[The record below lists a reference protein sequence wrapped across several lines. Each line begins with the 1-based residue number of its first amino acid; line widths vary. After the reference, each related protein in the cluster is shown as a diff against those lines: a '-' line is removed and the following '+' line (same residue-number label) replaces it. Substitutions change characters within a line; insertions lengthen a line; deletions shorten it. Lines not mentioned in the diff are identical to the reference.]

1 MPSARNC
8 SSYTSVYWGAAVVL
22 NPLVMNDWPRKRT
35 LITVLTLQFLV
46 WALVGLDVA
55 GVQIPL
61 LRGLFAS
68 VYLLFVPGMLILRAL
83 RLRQLGG
90 VRTPLFAVGL
100 SLATVMGTGLLMT
113 TLYPLFGFER
123 PLALVPVVMTEGV
136 IITFLAVL
144 SYWRDQGPTEGG
156 AIDRRHVLTPP
167 VLALCVLPFVS
178 IFATYAMN
186 AYGSNLLLLALI
198 IIIAITALWIST
210 SASVPKELYPLAVF
224 VIAVALLYH
233 ASLISPYVWGWD
245 IQKELYTANAV
256 LTNAQW
262 NVHALGATNAVLSV
276 TLLAP
281 LISIVS
287 GVSVVWI
294 FKTIYPLLFA
304 LVPVGLFVV
313 FKQQTSDRI
322 ALLASFFVTF
332 LFTFFT
338 EMPSLARQE
347 IAELFLVLLLI
358 LLVDKRIDSE
368 AGKAPL
374 YALYAIFAASVVVS
388 HYALALIFLTYLV
401 VAWLV
406 LFLVDN
412 PAMRRLHRAASSGP
426 SAKPSSRPKRMLTLP
441 FILLFAAFLAA
452 WYATLGS
459 AALSDEIAPTFAQ
472 IGRTVLS
479 PLNVP
484 LAFGIG
490 AAAYACALVIVYA
503 LVKRAQQK
511 VPTLLFGAPVA
522 FLSASLA
529 LARYYGISVSELLQL
544 GTLSPLH
551 EAAELLYLLGLI
563 FIILGLAALALRRC
577 RFTFDQEF
585 TALALASFVILMAAA
600 AIPALALTVNTT
612 RLYQISTLLL
622 APFCV
627 TGALLIGWVPGRLR
641 ARPRERTGASLA
653 YKLVAVLFV
662 IILLFGTGFVYEV
675 TRQDPT
681 SFFLNDAIDAPR
693 FNAREVAGAQWLYA
707 VNPAARPVYAD
718 AYRGLLLTSIESWN
732 HWLESIPSYAP
743 HTPLAGYV
751 YLGTFNL
758 LTGTSAQQVNAQS
771 LLSGTQINHSSLAG
785 IADGRN
791 RVFDDGGAVVYY
803 H

>member
-1 MPSARNC
+1 M
-8 SSYTSVYWGAAVVL
+8 VL

-35 LITVLTLQFLV
+35 LITVLTLQFLL
-46 WALVGLDVA
+46 WALIGLDAA

-61 LRGLFAS
+61 LRGLFAF
-68 VYLLFVPGMLILRAL
+68 VCLLFVPGMLILRAL
-83 RLRQLGG
+83 RLHQLGG

-100 SLATVMGTGLLMT
+100 SLATVMATGLLMT
-113 TLYPLFGFER
+113 MLYPVFGFER

-136 IITFLAVL
+136 IITFMAVL

-156 AIDRRHVLTPP
+156 AIDRRDVLTPS

-186 AYGSNLLLLALI
+186 AYGSNLLLLVLI

-210 SASVPKELYPLAVF
+210 SASVPKELYPLAAF

-262 NVHALGATNAVLSV
+262 NVHAPGATNAVLSV

-313 FKQQTSDRI
+313 FQKQTSDRI
-322 ALLASFFVTF
+322 ALLASFFITF

-358 LLVDKRIDSE
+358 LLVDKRVGSE
-368 AGKAPL
+368 AGKLSL
-374 YALYAIFAASVVVS
+374 YALCAIFAAAVVVS
-388 HYALALIFLTYLV
+388 HYALAFIFITYLV

-426 SAKPSSRPKRMLTLP
+426 SEKPPSRPKRMLTLP
-441 FILLFAAFLAA
+441 SILLFAAFTAA

-459 AALSDEIAPTFAQ
+459 AALSGDIAPTFAQ
-472 IGRTVLS
+472 IGRTLLA

-484 LAFGIG
+484 LALGIG
-490 AAAYACALVIVYA
+490 AAAYACALVIVYVLA
-503 LVKRAQQK
+503 KRAQQK
-511 VPTLLFGAPVA
+511 APTLLFGAPVV

-529 LARYYGISVSELLQL
+529 LARYYGISVNELLQL
-544 GTLSPLH
+544 GTFSPLH
-551 EAAELLYLLGLI
+551 EVAELLYLLGLI
-563 FIILGLAALALRRC
+563 LIILGLAALVFRRC

-585 TALALASFVILMAAA
+585 AALALASFVILMTAA
-600 AIPALALTVNTT
+600 AIPVLALTVDTT

-627 TGALLIGWVPGRLR
+627 TGALLIGGVPRLVH
-641 ARPRERTGASLA
+641 ARPRERIGVSLA

-662 IILLFGTGFVYEV
+662 IMLLFGTGLVYEV

-681 SFFLNDAIDAPR
+681 SFFLNDTIDAPR
-693 FNAREVAGAQWLYA
+693 FNVREVAGAQWLYA
-707 VNPAARPVYAD
+707 MKASTGRVYAD
-718 AYRGLLLTSIESWN
+718 VYRGLLWTSLDSN
-732 HWLESIPSYAP
+732 RSLVSLPSYAP
-743 HTPLAGYV
+743 YTPRAGYV

-758 LTGTSAQQVNAQS
+758 LTGTSAQQVYARS
-771 LLSGTQINHSSLAG
+771 LLSGTQTTHSSLAG

>member
-1 MPSARNC
+1 M
-8 SSYTSVYWGAAVVL
+8 VL
-22 NPLVMNDWPRKRT
+22 NPLLMNDWPRKKT
-35 LITVLTLQFLV
+35 LTTVLTLQFLV
-46 WALVGLDVA
+46 WALIGLDAA
-55 GVQIPL
+55 GVHIPL

-68 VYLLFVPGMLILRAL
+68 VYLLFVPGMLVLRAL
-83 RLRQLGG
+83 RLHHLGG

-100 SLATVMGTGLLMT
+100 SLATVMGIGLLMT
-113 TLYPLFGFER
+113 TLFPLLGFER
-123 PLALVPVVMTEGV
+123 PLSLIPVVITEGV

-144 SYWRDQGPTEGG
+144 SYWRDKGPTEDGI
-156 AIDRRHVLTPP
+156 IDWRDVLTPP

-186 AYGSNLLLLALI
+186 TYGSNVLLLALI

-210 SASVPKELYPLAVF
+210 SASVQKELYPLAVF

-233 ASLISPYVWGWD
+233 GTLISPYVWGWD
-245 IQKELYTANAV
+245 IQQELYTANAV

-262 NVHALGATNAVLSV
+262 NVHALGPTNAVLSV

-287 GVSVVWI
+287 GLSVVWI

-313 FKQQTSDRI
+313 FKKQTSDRI

-338 EMPSLARQE
+338 EMPALARQE

-358 LLVDKRIDSE
+358 LLVDKRVGSG

-374 YALYAIFAASVVVS
+374 YALYAVFAASLVVS
-388 HYALALIFLTYLV
+388 HYALALIFIAYLV

-412 PAMRRLHRAASSGP
+412 PAMRRLHRAAP
-426 SAKPSSRPKRMLTLP
+426 SESLAKPASRPKRMLTLP
-441 FILLFAAFLAA
+441 FILSFAAFTAA

-459 AALSDEIAPTFAQ
+459 AALSAGIAPELARIRSTL
-472 IGRTVLS
+472 LS
-479 PLNVP
+479 SFDVA
-484 LAFGIG
+484 LAIGIG
-490 AAAYACALVIVYA
+490 VAVYACALMIIYVLTRRAQLKAPTLPRLFSA
-503 LVKRAQQK
+503 LVA
-511 VPTLLFGAPVA
+511 VLF
-522 FLSASLA
+522 ASLA
-529 LARYYGISVSELLQL
+529 LAGYHGISVSELLQI

-551 EAAELLYLLGLI
+551 EVAEFLYLLGLLLI
-563 FIILGLAALALRRC
+563 FVGLAALAFRRC

-585 TALALASFVILMAAA
+585 AALALASLVILMAAV
-600 AIPALALTVNTT
+600 AIPILASTIDTT

-627 TGALLIGWVPGRLR
+627 TGALLVGGVLERLR
-641 ARPRERTGASLA
+641 AKSRERTGVSFT
-653 YKLVAVLFV
+653 YKLVAALFV
-662 IILLFGTGFVYEV
+662 IMLLFSTGFIYEV

-681 SFFLNDAIDAPR
+681 SFFLNNSIDAPS

-707 VNPAARPVYAD
+707 VKAAALPVYAD
-718 AYRGLLLTSIESWN
+718 AYRGLLWTSLDSN
-732 HWLESIPSYAP
+732 TSLRVLGSYAP
-743 HTPLAGYV
+743 NTPLTGYV
-751 YLGTFNL
+751 FLGTFNL
-758 LTGTSAQQVNAQS
+758 LTGTSAQQSAPSFLN
-771 LLSGTQINHSSLAG
+771 GTVITHASLAG
-785 IADGRN
+785 IADTRD
-791 RVFDDGGAVVYY
+791 RIFDDGGAVVYY

>member
-1 MPSARNC
+1 M
-8 SSYTSVYWGAAVVL
+8 VL
-22 NPLVMNDWPRKRT
+22 NPLLMNDWPRKRT

-46 WALVGLDVA
+46 WALVGLDAA

-68 VYLLFVPGMLILRAL
+68 VYLLFVPGMLVLRAL
-83 RLRQLGG
+83 RLHQLGG

-113 TLYPLFGFER
+113 TLYPLLGFER
-123 PLALVPVVMTEGV
+123 PLALVPVVMTQGV

-144 SYWRDQGPTEGG
+144 SYWRDCGPTED
-156 AIDRRHVLTPP
+156 AIIDRRDVLTPS
-167 VLALCVLPFVS
+167 VLALCVLPFMS
-178 IFATYAMN
+178 IIATYAMN

-210 SASVPKELYPLAVF
+210 SASFPKELYPLAVF

-233 ASLISPYVWGWD
+233 ASLISSYVWGWD
-245 IQKELYTANAV
+245 IQQELYTANAV

-262 NVHALGATNAVLSV
+262 NVHVIGATNAVLSV

-313 FKQQTSDRI
+313 FQKQTSDRI

-358 LLVDKRIDSE
+358 VLVDKRVGSE
-368 AGKAPL
+368 GKAPL
-374 YALYAIFAASVVVS
+374 YALCAIFAASVVVS
-388 HYALALIFLTYLV
+388 HYALAFIFIAYLV
-401 VAWLV
+401 VAWLL

-412 PAMRRLHRAASSGP
+412 PAMRRLHTAAHSEP
-426 SAKPSSRPKRMLTLP
+426 PAKPWSRPKRMLTLP
-441 FILLFAAFLAA
+441 FILLFAAFTVA

-459 AALSDEIAPTFAQ
+459 AALAGDIAPVLTKV
-472 IGRTVLS
+472 GYTLLS
-479 PLNVP
+479 PLNV
-484 LAFGIG
+484 LFAIGIG
-490 AAAYACALVIVYA
+490 AVAYVCALVIVYV
-503 LVKRAQQK
+503 LVTRAQRK
-511 VPTLLFGAPVA
+511 APTLLRLFGALAVV
-522 FLSASLA
+522 LSASLV
-529 LARYYGISVSELLQL
+529 LARYHGILVNELLQI
-544 GTLSPLH
+544 GTRSPLH
-551 EAAELLYLLGLI
+551 EVVELLYLLGLLL
-563 FIILGLAALALRRC
+563 IILGLAALALRRC
-577 RFTFDQEF
+577 RLTFDQEF
-585 TALALASFVILMAAA
+585 VALALASLAILMTAVVF
-600 AIPALALTVNTT
+600 PMLALTIDTT

-627 TGALLIGWVPGRLR
+627 TGALLIGGVPGRLR
-641 ARPRERTGASLA
+641 AKPRERTGVSVA
-653 YKLVAVLFV
+653 YKLVAALFV
-662 IILLFGTGFVYEV
+662 IMLLFGTGLVYEV

-681 SFFLNDAIDAPR
+681 SFFLNDSIDAPR

-707 VNPAARPVYAD
+707 MKAAALPVHAD
-718 AYRGLLLTSIESWN
+718 AYRDLLWTSLDFNYSWGN
-732 HWLESIPSYAP
+732 IPSYAP
-743 HTPLAGYV
+743 HTPHTGYV
-751 YLGTFNL
+751 FLGTFNL
-758 LTGTSAQQVNAQS
+758 LTGTSAQQLNTQS
-771 LLSGTQINHSSLAG
+771 LLNGTQVYHSSLAG
-785 IADGRN
+785 IANGRN

>member
-1 MPSARNC
+1 M
-8 SSYTSVYWGAAVVL
+8 VL
-22 NPLVMNDWPRKRT
+22 NPLLMNDWPRKRT
-35 LITVLTLQFLV
+35 LTTVLTLQFLV
-46 WALVGLDVA
+46 WALIGLDAA
-55 GVQIPL
+55 GVHIPL

-68 VYLLFVPGMLILRAL
+68 MYLLFIPGMLVLRAL
-83 RLRQLGG
+83 RLHHLGG
-90 VRTPLFAVGL
+90 VHTPLFAVGL
-100 SLATVMGTGLLMT
+100 SLASVMGTGLLMT
-113 TLYPLFGFER
+113 TLYPLVGFER

-144 SYWRDQGPTEGG
+144 SYWRDTDPTEDGI
-156 AIDRRHVLTPP
+156 IDRRDVLTPP

-186 AYGSNLLLLALI
+186 AYGSNVLLLALI
-198 IIIAITALWIST
+198 IIIAITAFWIST

-224 VIAVALLYH
+224 VIAVTLLYH
-233 ASLISPYVWGWD
+233 GSLISPYVWGWD

-256 LTNAQW
+256 LSNAQW
-262 NVHALGATNAVLSV
+262 NIHAPGAVNGVLSI

-294 FKTIYPLLFA
+294 FKTIYPLFFA

-313 FKQQTSDRI
+313 FKKQTNDRI
-322 ALLASFFVTF
+322 ALLAAFFATF

-338 EMPSLARQE
+338 EMPALARQE

-358 LLVDKRIDSE
+358 LLVDKGVGRA
-368 AGKAPL
+368 AGKARL
-374 YALYAIFAASVVVS
+374 YALYAVFAASVVVS
-388 HYALALIFLTYLV
+388 HYALAFIFIVYLV

-406 LFLVDN
+406 LFLIDN
-412 PAMRRLHRAASSGP
+412 PALRRLHRAARSGP
-426 SAKPSSRPKRMLTLP
+426 PAKPSSRPKRMLTLP
-441 FILLFAAFLAA
+441 FVLFFAAFTAA

-459 AALSDEIAPTFAQ
+459 AALSAEIAPTLTL
-472 IGRTVLS
+472 IGTVLS
-479 PLNVP
+479 PSNV
-484 LAFGIG
+484 LVAFGIG
-490 AAAYACALVIVYA
+490 AAAYACALVIVYVLA
-503 LVKRAQQK
+503 KRAQQK
-511 VPTLLFGAPVA
+511 TPMLLFGAPVA
-522 FLSASLA
+522 FLSASLT
-529 LARYYGISVSELLQL
+529 LVRYCGISVNTLLQL

-551 EAAELLYLLGLI
+551 EVAELLYLLGLI
-563 FIILGLAALALRRC
+563 LIILGLAALALRRY

-585 TALALASFVILMAAA
+585 AALALASCAILMTAA
-600 AIPALALTVNTT
+600 AIPVLALGTVNTT

-627 TGALLIGWVPGRLR
+627 TGALLIGAALGRLR
-641 ARPRERTGASLA
+641 ARPREGTAVSLA

-662 IILLFGTGFVYEV
+662 IMLLFGTGLVYEV

-681 SFFLNDAIDAPR
+681 SFFLSDAIDAPR

-707 VNPAARPVYAD
+707 DKTSAQLVYAD
-718 AYRGLLLTSIESWN
+718 LYRGLLWTSLDSN
-732 HWLESIPSYAP
+732 YSLRSIPSYAP
-743 HTPLAGYV
+743 HTPHSGYV
-751 YLGTFNL
+751 FLGTFNL
-758 LTGTSAQQVNAQS
+758 LTGTSAQQVKPQS
-771 LLSGTQINHSSLAG
+771 LLSGTQASYSSLAG
-785 IADGRN
+785 IADERD

>member
-1 MPSARNC
+1 M
-8 SSYTSVYWGAAVVL
+8 VL
-22 NPLVMNDWPRKRT
+22 NPLLMNDWPRKRT

-46 WALVGLDVA
+46 WALVGLDAA

-61 LRGLFAS
+61 LRGLVAS
-68 VYLLFVPGMLILRAL
+68 VYLLFVPGMLVLRAL
-83 RLRQLGG
+83 RLHQLGG

-100 SLATVMGTGLLMT
+100 SVATVMGTGLLMT
-113 TLYPLFGFER
+113 TLYPLLGFER
-123 PLALVPVVMTEGV
+123 PLALVPVVMTQGV

-144 SYWRDQGPTEGG
+144 SYWRDCGPTED
-156 AIDRRHVLTPP
+156 AIIDRRDVLTPS
-167 VLALCVLPFVS
+167 VLALCVLPFMS
-178 IFATYAMN
+178 IIATYAMN

-210 SASVPKELYPLAVF
+210 SASFPKELYPLAVF

-233 ASLISPYVWGWD
+233 ASLISSYVWGWD
-245 IQKELYTANAV
+245 IQQELYTANAV
-256 LTNAQW
+256 LNNAQW
-262 NVHALGATNAVLSV
+262 NVHVIGATNAVLSV

-313 FKQQTSDRI
+313 FQKQTSDRI

-358 LLVDKRIDSE
+358 VLVDKRVGSE
-368 AGKAPL
+368 GKAPL
-374 YALYAIFAASVVVS
+374 YALCAIFAASVVVS
-388 HYALALIFLTYLV
+388 HYALAFIFIAYLV
-401 VAWLV
+401 VAWLL

-412 PAMRRLHRAASSGP
+412 PAMRRLHTAAHSEP
-426 SAKPSSRPKRMLTLP
+426 PAKPWSRPKRMLTLP
-441 FILLFAAFLAA
+441 FILLFAAFTVA

-459 AALSDEIAPTFAQ
+459 AALAGDIAPVLTKV
-472 IGRTVLS
+472 GYTLLS
-479 PLNVP
+479 PLNV
-484 LAFGIG
+484 LFAIGIG
-490 AAAYACALVIVYA
+490 AVAYVCALVIVYV
-503 LVKRAQQK
+503 LVTRAQRK
-511 VPTLLFGAPVA
+511 APTLLRLFGALAVV
-522 FLSASLA
+522 LSASLV
-529 LARYYGISVSELLQL
+529 LARYHGILVNELLQI
-544 GTLSPLH
+544 GTRSPLH
-551 EAAELLYLLGLI
+551 EVVELLYLLGLLL
-563 FIILGLAALALRRC
+563 IILGLAALALRRC

-585 TALALASFVILMAAA
+585 VALALASLAILMTAVVF
-600 AIPALALTVNTT
+600 PMLALTIDTT

-627 TGALLIGWVPGRLR
+627 TGALLIGGVPGRLR
-641 ARPRERTGASLA
+641 AKPRERTGVSVA
-653 YKLVAVLFV
+653 YKLVAALFV
-662 IILLFGTGFVYEV
+662 IMLLFGTGLVYEV

-681 SFFLNDAIDAPR
+681 SFFLNDSIDAPR

-707 VNPAARPVYAD
+707 MKAAALPVHAD
-718 AYRGLLLTSIESWN
+718 AYRDLLWTSLDFNYSWGN
-732 HWLESIPSYAP
+732 IPSYAP
-743 HTPLAGYV
+743 HTPHTGYV
-751 YLGTFNL
+751 FLGTFNL
-758 LTGTSAQQVNAQS
+758 LTGTSAQQLNTQS
-771 LLSGTQINHSSLAG
+771 LLNGTQVYHSSLAG
-785 IADGRN
+785 IANGRN

>member
-1 MPSARNC
+1 M
-8 SSYTSVYWGAAVVL
+8 VL
-22 NPLVMNDWPRKRT
+22 NPLLMNDWPRKRT

-46 WALVGLDVA
+46 WALVGLDAA

-68 VYLLFVPGMLILRAL
+68 VYLLFIPGILVLRAL
-83 RLRQLGG
+83 RLHQLGA

-100 SLATVMGTGLLMT
+100 SLAAVMGTGLLMT
-113 TLYPLFGFER
+113 TLYPLLGFER
-123 PLALVPVVMTEGV
+123 PLALVPVVMTQGV

-144 SYWRDQGPTEGG
+144 SYWRDCGPTED
-156 AIDRRHVLTPP
+156 AIIDRRDVLTPS
-167 VLALCVLPFVS
+167 VLALCVLPFMS
-178 IFATYAMN
+178 IIATYAMN

-210 SASVPKELYPLAVF
+210 SASFPKELYPLAVF

-233 ASLISPYVWGWD
+233 ASLISSYVWGWD
-245 IQKELYTANAV
+245 IQQELYTANAV
-256 LTNAQW
+256 LNNAQW
-262 NVHALGATNAVLSV
+262 NVHVIGATNAVLSV

-313 FKQQTSDRI
+313 FQKQTSDRI

-358 LLVDKRIDSE
+358 VLVDKRVGSE
-368 AGKAPL
+368 GKAPL
-374 YALYAIFAASVVVS
+374 YALCAIFAASVVVS
-388 HYALALIFLTYLV
+388 HYALAFIFIAYLV
-401 VAWLV
+401 VAWLL

-412 PAMRRLHRAASSGP
+412 PAMRRLHTAAHSEP
-426 SAKPSSRPKRMLTLP
+426 PAKPWSRPKRMLTLP
-441 FILLFAAFLAA
+441 FILLFAAFTVA

-459 AALSDEIAPTFAQ
+459 AALAGDIAPVLTKV
-472 IGRTVLS
+472 GYTLLS
-479 PLNVP
+479 PLNV
-484 LAFGIG
+484 LFAIGIG
-490 AAAYACALVIVYA
+490 AVAYVCALVIVYV
-503 LVKRAQQK
+503 LVTRAQRK
-511 VPTLLFGAPVA
+511 APTLLRLFGALAVV
-522 FLSASLA
+522 LSASLV
-529 LARYYGISVSELLQL
+529 LARYHGILVNELLQI
-544 GTLSPLH
+544 GTRSPLH
-551 EAAELLYLLGLI
+551 EVVELLYLLGLLL
-563 FIILGLAALALRRC
+563 IILGLAALALRRC
-577 RFTFDQEF
+577 RLTFDQEF
-585 TALALASFVILMAAA
+585 VALALASLAILMTAVVF
-600 AIPALALTVNTT
+600 PMLALTIDTT

-627 TGALLIGWVPGRLR
+627 TGALLIGGVPGRLR
-641 ARPRERTGASLA
+641 AKPRERTGVSVA
-653 YKLVAVLFV
+653 YKLVAALFV
-662 IILLFGTGFVYEV
+662 IMLLFGTGLVYEV

-681 SFFLNDAIDAPR
+681 SFFLNDSIDAPR

-707 VNPAARPVYAD
+707 MKAAALPVHAD
-718 AYRGLLLTSIESWN
+718 AYRDLLWTSLDFNYSWGN
-732 HWLESIPSYAP
+732 IPSYAP
-743 HTPLAGYV
+743 HTPHTGYV
-751 YLGTFNL
+751 FLGTFNL
-758 LTGTSAQQVNAQS
+758 LTGTSAQQLNTQS
-771 LLSGTQINHSSLAG
+771 LLNGTQVYHSSLAG
-785 IADGRN
+785 IANGRN

>member
-1 MPSARNC
+1 M
-8 SSYTSVYWGAAVVL
+8 VL
-22 NPLVMNDWPRKRT
+22 NPLLMNDWPRKRT

-46 WALVGLDVA
+46 WALVGLDAA

-61 LRGLFAS
+61 LRGLVAS
-68 VYLLFVPGMLILRAL
+68 VYLLFVPGMLVLRAL
-83 RLRQLGG
+83 RLHQLGG

-113 TLYPLFGFER
+113 TLYPLLGFER
-123 PLALVPVVMTEGV
+123 PLALVPVVMTQGV

-144 SYWRDQGPTEGG
+144 SYWRDCGPTED
-156 AIDRRHVLTPP
+156 AIIDRRDVLTPS
-167 VLALCVLPFVS
+167 VLALCVLPFMS
-178 IFATYAMN
+178 IIATYAMN

-210 SASVPKELYPLAVF
+210 SASFPKELYPLAVF

-233 ASLISPYVWGWD
+233 ASLISSYVWGWD
-245 IQKELYTANAV
+245 IQQELYTANAV
-256 LTNAQW
+256 LNNAQW
-262 NVHALGATNAVLSV
+262 NVHVIGATNAVLSV

-313 FKQQTSDRI
+313 FQKQTSDRI

-358 LLVDKRIDSE
+358 VLVDKRVGSE
-368 AGKAPL
+368 GKAPL
-374 YALYAIFAASVVVS
+374 YALCAIFAASVVVS
-388 HYALALIFLTYLV
+388 HYALAFIFIAYLV
-401 VAWLV
+401 VAWLL

-412 PAMRRLHRAASSGP
+412 PAMRRLHTAAHSEP
-426 SAKPSSRPKRMLTLP
+426 PAKPWSRPKRMLTLP
-441 FILLFAAFLAA
+441 FILLFAAFTVA

-459 AALSDEIAPTFAQ
+459 AALAGDIAPVLTKV
-472 IGRTVLS
+472 GYTLLS
-479 PLNVP
+479 PLNV
-484 LAFGIG
+484 LFAIGIG
-490 AAAYACALVIVYA
+490 AVAYVCALVIVYV
-503 LVKRAQQK
+503 LVTRAQRK
-511 VPTLLFGAPVA
+511 APTLLRLFGALAVV
-522 FLSASLA
+522 LSASLV
-529 LARYYGISVSELLQL
+529 LARYHGILVNELLQI
-544 GTLSPLH
+544 GTRSPLH
-551 EAAELLYLLGLI
+551 EVVELLYLLGLLL
-563 FIILGLAALALRRC
+563 IILGLAALALRRC

-585 TALALASFVILMAAA
+585 AALALASLAILMTAVVF
-600 AIPALALTVNTT
+600 PMLALTIDTT

-627 TGALLIGWVPGRLR
+627 TGALLIGGVPGRLR
-641 ARPRERTGASLA
+641 AKPRERTGVSVA
-653 YKLVAVLFV
+653 YKLVAALFV
-662 IILLFGTGFVYEV
+662 IMLLFGTGLVYEV

-681 SFFLNDAIDAPR
+681 SFFLNDSIDAPR

-707 VNPAARPVYAD
+707 MKAAALPVHAD
-718 AYRGLLLTSIESWN
+718 AYRDLLWTSLDFNYSWGN
-732 HWLESIPSYAP
+732 IPSYAP
-743 HTPLAGYV
+743 HTPHTGYV
-751 YLGTFNL
+751 FLGTFNL
-758 LTGTSAQQVNAQS
+758 LTGTSAQQLNTQS
-771 LLSGTQINHSSLAG
+771 LLNGTQVYHSSLAG
-785 IADGRN
+785 IANGRN

>member
-1 MPSARNC
+1 M
-8 SSYTSVYWGAAVVL
+8 VL
-22 NPLVMNDWPRKRT
+22 NPLLMNDWPRKRT

-46 WALVGLDVA
+46 WALVGLDAA

-61 LRGLFAS
+61 LRGLVAS
-68 VYLLFVPGMLILRAL
+68 VYLLFVPGMLVLRAL
-83 RLRQLGG
+83 RLHQLGG

-113 TLYPLFGFER
+113 TLYPLLGFER
-123 PLALVPVVMTEGV
+123 PLALVPVVMTQGV

-144 SYWRDQGPTEGG
+144 SYWRDCGPTED
-156 AIDRRHVLTPP
+156 AIIDRRDVLTPS
-167 VLALCVLPFVS
+167 VLALCVLPFMS
-178 IFATYAMN
+178 IIATYAMN

-210 SASVPKELYPLAVF
+210 SASFPKELYPLAVF

-233 ASLISPYVWGWD
+233 ASLISSYVWGWD
-245 IQKELYTANAV
+245 IQQELYTANAV
-256 LTNAQW
+256 LNNAQW
-262 NVHALGATNAVLSV
+262 NVHVIGATNAVLSV

-313 FKQQTSDRI
+313 FQKQTSDRI

-358 LLVDKRIDSE
+358 VLVDKRVGSE
-368 AGKAPL
+368 GKAPL
-374 YALYAIFAASVVVS
+374 YALCAIFAASVVVS
-388 HYALALIFLTYLV
+388 HYALAFIFIAYLV
-401 VAWLV
+401 VAWLL

-412 PAMRRLHRAASSGP
+412 PAMRRLHTAAHSEP
-426 SAKPSSRPKRMLTLP
+426 PAKPWSRPKRMLTLP
-441 FILLFAAFLAA
+441 FILLFAAFTVA

-459 AALSDEIAPTFAQ
+459 AALAGDIAPVLTKV
-472 IGRTVLS
+472 GYTLLS
-479 PLNVP
+479 PLNV
-484 LAFGIG
+484 LFAIGIG
-490 AAAYACALVIVYA
+490 AVAYVCALVIVYV
-503 LVKRAQQK
+503 LVTRAQRK
-511 VPTLLFGAPVA
+511 APTLLRLFGALAVV
-522 FLSASLA
+522 LSASLV
-529 LARYYGISVSELLQL
+529 LARYHGILVNELLQI
-544 GTLSPLH
+544 GTRSPVH
-551 EAAELLYLLGLI
+551 EVVELLYLLGLLL
-563 FIILGLAALALRRC
+563 IILGLAALALRRC
-577 RFTFDQEF
+577 RLTFDQEF
-585 TALALASFVILMAAA
+585 VALALASLAILMTAVVF
-600 AIPALALTVNTT
+600 PMLALTIDTT

-627 TGALLIGWVPGRLR
+627 TGALLIGGVPGRLR
-641 ARPRERTGASLA
+641 AKPRERTGVSVA
-653 YKLVAVLFV
+653 YKLVAALFV
-662 IILLFGTGFVYEV
+662 IMLLFGTGLVYEV

-681 SFFLNDAIDAPR
+681 SFFLNDSIDAPR

-707 VNPAARPVYAD
+707 MKAAALPVHAD
-718 AYRGLLLTSIESWN
+718 AYRDLLWTSLDFNYSWGN
-732 HWLESIPSYAP
+732 IPSYAP
-743 HTPLAGYV
+743 HTPHTGYV
-751 YLGTFNL
+751 FLGTFNL
-758 LTGTSAQQVNAQS
+758 LTGTSAQQLNTQS
-771 LLSGTQINHSSLAG
+771 LLNGTQVYHSSLAG
-785 IADGRN
+785 IANGRN

>member
-1 MPSARNC
+1 M
-8 SSYTSVYWGAAVVL
+8 VL
-22 NPLVMNDWPRKRT
+22 NPLLMNDWPRKKT
-35 LITVLTLQFLV
+35 LVTVLTLQFLV
-46 WALVGLDVA
+46 WALVGLDAA

-61 LRGLFAS
+61 LRGLFAT
-68 VYLLFVPGMLILRAL
+68 VYLLFVPGMLVLRAL
-83 RLRQLGG
+83 RLHHMGG

-100 SLATVMGTGLLMT
+100 SLALVTGVGLCMT

-144 SYWRDQGPTEGG
+144 SYWRDHGPTEGG
-156 AIDRRHVLTPP
+156 VIDRRDVLTPP

-186 AYGSNLLLLALI
+186 AYGSNVLLLALI
-198 IIIAITALWIST
+198 IIIAITAFWIST

-224 VIAVALLYH
+224 VIALALLYH
-233 ASLISPYVWGWD
+233 AALISPYVWGWD

-262 NVHALGATNAVLSV
+262 NVHAPGATNAVLSV

-313 FKQQTSDRI
+313 FQKQTSDRI
-322 ALLASFFVTF
+322 ALLAAFFVTF

-338 EMPSLARQE
+338 EMPALARQE

-358 LLVDKRIDSE
+358 LLVDKRVGSG

-374 YALYAIFAASVVVS
+374 YTLYAIFAASVIVS
-388 HYALALIFLTYLV
+388 HYALALIFITFLV

-412 PAMRRLHRAASSGP
+412 PAMRRLHRAAGP
-426 SAKPSSRPKRMLTLP
+426 LAKPSSRPKRMLTLP
-441 FILLFAAFLAA
+441 FVLLFAAFTAA

-459 AALSDEIAPTFAQ
+459 AALSDEIAPT
-472 IGRTVLS
+472 IVKIDRTLLS
-479 PLNVP
+479 SPKVP
-484 LAFGIG
+484 IAIGIG
-490 AAAYACALVIVYA
+490 VAAYACALVIVYVLA
-503 LVKRAQQK
+503 ARAQRK
-511 VPTLLFGAPVA
+511 APTLPRLFGAPVVV
-522 FLSASLA
+522 LSASLA
-529 LARYYGISVSELLQL
+529 LARYYGISVNELLQL

-551 EAAELLYLLGLI
+551 EVAEFLYLLGLLL
-563 FIILGLAALALRRC
+563 IIVGLAALALRRC
-577 RFTFDQEF
+577 RFMFDQEF
-585 TALALASFVILMAAA
+585 AALAFASFVILMIAAV
-600 AIPALALTVNTT
+600 IPVLAGTINTT
-612 RLYQISTLLL
+612 RLYHISTLLL

-627 TGALLIGWVPGRLR
+627 TGALLIGGVPGRLR
-641 ARPRERTGASLA
+641 AKRRERTGVSLA
-653 YKLVAVLFV
+653 YKLVAALFV
-662 IILLFGTGFVYEV
+662 IMLLFSTGFIYEV

-681 SFFLNDAIDAPR
+681 SFFLNDSIDAPL

-707 VNPAARPVYAD
+707 VKAAALPVYAD
-718 AYRGLLLTSIESWN
+718 AYRGLLWTSLDSN
-732 HWLESIPSYAP
+732 HSLESLPSSVAK
-743 HTPLAGYV
+743 TPLAGYV
-751 YLGTFNL
+751 FLGTFNL
-758 LTGTSAQQVNAQS
+758 LTGTRAQQSYAPSFLN
-771 LLSGTQINHSSLAG
+771 GTVIYHASLAG
-785 IADGRN
+785 IADTRN
-791 RVFDDGGAVVYY
+791 CVFDDGGAVVYY
-803 H
+803 R

>member
-1 MPSARNC
+1 M
-8 SSYTSVYWGAAVVL
+8 VL
-22 NPLVMNDWPRKRT
+22 NPLLMNDWPRKRT

-46 WALVGLDVA
+46 WALVGLDAA

-61 LRGLFAS
+61 LRGLVAS
-68 VYLLFVPGMLILRAL
+68 VYLLFVPGMLVLRAL
-83 RLRQLGG
+83 RLHQLGG

-113 TLYPLFGFER
+113 TLYPLLGFER
-123 PLALVPVVMTEGV
+123 PLALVPVVMTQGV

-144 SYWRDQGPTEGG
+144 SYWRDCGPTED
-156 AIDRRHVLTPP
+156 AIIDRRDVLTPS
-167 VLALCVLPFVS
+167 VLALCVLPFMS
-178 IFATYAMN
+178 IIATYAMN

-210 SASVPKELYPLAVF
+210 SASFPKELYPLAVF

-233 ASLISPYVWGWD
+233 ASLISSYVWGWD
-245 IQKELYTANAV
+245 IQQELYTANAV
-256 LTNAQW
+256 LNNAQW
-262 NVHALGATNAVLSV
+262 NVHVIGATNAVLSV

-287 GVSVVWI
+287 GVSVVWV

-313 FKQQTSDRI
+313 LQKQTSDRI

-358 LLVDKRIDSE
+358 VLVDKRVGSE
-368 AGKAPL
+368 GKAPL
-374 YALYAIFAASVVVS
+374 YALCAIFAASVVVS
-388 HYALALIFLTYLV
+388 HYALAFIFIAYLV
-401 VAWLV
+401 VAWLL

-412 PAMRRLHRAASSGP
+412 PAMRRLHTAAHSEP
-426 SAKPSSRPKRMLTLP
+426 PAKPWSRPKRMLTLP
-441 FILLFAAFLAA
+441 FILLFAAFTVA

-459 AALSDEIAPTFAQ
+459 AALAGDIAPVLTKV
-472 IGRTVLS
+472 GYTLLS
-479 PLNVP
+479 PLNV
-484 LAFGIG
+484 LFAIGIG
-490 AAAYACALVIVYA
+490 AVAYVCALVIVYV
-503 LVKRAQQK
+503 LVTRAQRK
-511 VPTLLFGAPVA
+511 APTLLRLFGALAVV
-522 FLSASLA
+522 LSASLV
-529 LARYYGISVSELLQL
+529 LARYHGILVNELLQI
-544 GTLSPLH
+544 GTRSPLH
-551 EAAELLYLLGLI
+551 EVVELLYLLGLLL
-563 FIILGLAALALRRC
+563 IILGLAALALRRC
-577 RFTFDQEF
+577 RLTFDQEF
-585 TALALASFVILMAAA
+585 VALALASLAILMTAVVF
-600 AIPALALTVNTT
+600 PMLALTIDTT

-627 TGALLIGWVPGRLR
+627 TGALLIGGVPGRLR
-641 ARPRERTGASLA
+641 AKPRERTGVSVA
-653 YKLVAVLFV
+653 YKLVAALFV
-662 IILLFGTGFVYEV
+662 IMLLFGTGLVYEV

-681 SFFLNDAIDAPR
+681 SFFLNDSIDAPR

-707 VNPAARPVYAD
+707 MKAAALPVHAD
-718 AYRGLLLTSIESWN
+718 AYRDLLWTSLDFNYSWGN
-732 HWLESIPSYAP
+732 IPSYAP
-743 HTPLAGYV
+743 HTPHTGYV
-751 YLGTFNL
+751 FLGTFNL
-758 LTGTSAQQVNAQS
+758 LTGTSAQQLNTQS
-771 LLSGTQINHSSLAG
+771 LLNGTQVYHSSLAG
-785 IADGRN
+785 IANGRN

>member
-1 MPSARNC
+1 M
-8 SSYTSVYWGAAVVL
+8 VL
-22 NPLVMNDWPRKRT
+22 NPLLMNDWPRKRT

-46 WALVGLDVA
+46 WALVGLDAA

-68 VYLLFVPGMLILRAL
+68 VYLLFVPGMLVLRAL
-83 RLRQLGG
+83 RLHQLGG

-113 TLYPLFGFER
+113 TLYPLLGFER
-123 PLALVPVVMTEGV
+123 PLALVPVVMTQGV

-144 SYWRDQGPTEGG
+144 SYWRDCGPTED
-156 AIDRRHVLTPP
+156 AIIDRRDVLTPS
-167 VLALCVLPFVS
+167 VLALCVLPFMS
-178 IFATYAMN
+178 IIATYAMN

-210 SASVPKELYPLAVF
+210 SASFPKELYPLAVF

-233 ASLISPYVWGWD
+233 ASLISSYVWGWD
-245 IQKELYTANAV
+245 IQQELYTANAV
-256 LTNAQW
+256 LNNAQW
-262 NVHALGATNAVLSV
+262 NVHVIGATNAVLSV

-313 FKQQTSDRI
+313 FQKQTSDRI

-358 LLVDKRIDSE
+358 VLVDKRVGSE
-368 AGKAPL
+368 GKAPL
-374 YALYAIFAASVVVS
+374 YALCAIFAASVVVS
-388 HYALALIFLTYLV
+388 HYALAFIFIAYLV
-401 VAWLV
+401 VAWLL

-412 PAMRRLHRAASSGP
+412 PAMRRLHTAAHSEP
-426 SAKPSSRPKRMLTLP
+426 PAKPWSRPKRMLTLP
-441 FILLFAAFLAA
+441 FILLFAAFTVA

-459 AALSDEIAPTFAQ
+459 AALAGDIAPVLTKV
-472 IGRTVLS
+472 GYTLLS
-479 PLNVP
+479 PLNV
-484 LAFGIG
+484 LFAIGIG
-490 AAAYACALVIVYA
+490 AVAYVCALVIVYV
-503 LVKRAQQK
+503 LVTRAQRK
-511 VPTLLFGAPVA
+511 APTLLRLFGALAVV
-522 FLSASLA
+522 LSASLV
-529 LARYYGISVSELLQL
+529 LARYHGILVNELLQI
-544 GTLSPLH
+544 GTRSPLH
-551 EAAELLYLLGLI
+551 EVVELLYLLGLLL
-563 FIILGLAALALRRC
+563 IILGLAALALRRC
-577 RFTFDQEF
+577 RLTFDQEF
-585 TALALASFVILMAAA
+585 VALALASLAILMTAVVF
-600 AIPALALTVNTT
+600 PMLALTIDTT

-627 TGALLIGWVPGRLR
+627 TGALLIGGVPGRLR
-641 ARPRERTGASLA
+641 AKPRERTGVSVA
-653 YKLVAVLFV
+653 YKLVAALFV
-662 IILLFGTGFVYEV
+662 IMLLFGTGLVYEV

-681 SFFLNDAIDAPR
+681 SFFLNDSIDAPR

-707 VNPAARPVYAD
+707 MKAAALPVHAD
-718 AYRGLLLTSIESWN
+718 AYRDLLWTSLDFNYSWGN
-732 HWLESIPSYAP
+732 IPSYAP
-743 HTPLAGYV
+743 HTPHTGYV
-751 YLGTFNL
+751 FLGTFNL
-758 LTGTSAQQVNAQS
+758 LTGTSAQQLNTQS
-771 LLSGTQINHSSLAG
+771 LLNGTQVYHSSLAG
-785 IADGRN
+785 IANGRN

>member
-1 MPSARNC
+1 M
-8 SSYTSVYWGAAVVL
+8 VL
-22 NPLVMNDWPRKRT
+22 NPLLMNDWPRKKT
-35 LITVLTLQFLV
+35 LTAVLTLQFLV
-46 WALVGLDVA
+46 WALIGLDAA

-61 LRGLFAS
+61 LRGLVAS
-68 VYLLFVPGMLILRAL
+68 VYLLFVPGMLVLRAL
-83 RLRQLGG
+83 RLHQLGG

-113 TLYPLFGFER
+113 TLYPLLGFER
-123 PLALVPVVMTEGV
+123 PLALVPVVMTQGV

-144 SYWRDQGPTEGG
+144 SYWRDCGPTED
-156 AIDRRHVLTPP
+156 AIIDRRDVLTPS
-167 VLALCVLPFVS
+167 VLALCVLPFMS
-178 IFATYAMN
+178 IIATYAMN

-210 SASVPKELYPLAVF
+210 SASFPKELYPLAVF

-233 ASLISPYVWGWD
+233 ASLISSYVWGWD
-245 IQKELYTANAV
+245 IQQELYTANAV
-256 LTNAQW
+256 LNNAQW
-262 NVHALGATNAVLSV
+262 NVHVIGATNAVLSV

-313 FKQQTSDRI
+313 FQKQTSDRI

-358 LLVDKRIDSE
+358 VLVDKRVGSE
-368 AGKAPL
+368 GKAPL
-374 YALYAIFAASVVVS
+374 YALCAIFAASVVVS
-388 HYALALIFLTYLV
+388 HYALAFIFIAYLV
-401 VAWLV
+401 VAWLL

-412 PAMRRLHRAASSGP
+412 PAMRRLHTAAHSEP
-426 SAKPSSRPKRMLTLP
+426 PAKPWSRPKRMLTLP
-441 FILLFAAFLAA
+441 FILLFAAFTVA

-459 AALSDEIAPTFAQ
+459 AALAGDIAPVLTKV
-472 IGRTVLS
+472 GYTLLS
-479 PLNVP
+479 PLNV
-484 LAFGIG
+484 LFAIGIG
-490 AAAYACALVIVYA
+490 AVAYVCALVIVYV
-503 LVKRAQQK
+503 LVTRAQRK
-511 VPTLLFGAPVA
+511 APTLLRLFGALAVV
-522 FLSASLA
+522 LSASLV
-529 LARYYGISVSELLQL
+529 LARYHGILVNELLQI
-544 GTLSPLH
+544 GTRSPLH
-551 EAAELLYLLGLI
+551 EVVELLYLLGLLL
-563 FIILGLAALALRRC
+563 IILGLAALALRRC
-577 RFTFDQEF
+577 RLTFDQEF
-585 TALALASFVILMAAA
+585 VALALASLAILMTAVVF
-600 AIPALALTVNTT
+600 PMLALTIDTT

-627 TGALLIGWVPGRLR
+627 TGALLIGGVPGRLR
-641 ARPRERTGASLA
+641 AKPRERTGVSVA
-653 YKLVAVLFV
+653 YKLVAALFV
-662 IILLFGTGFVYEV
+662 IMLLFGTGLVYEV

-681 SFFLNDAIDAPR
+681 SFFLNDSIDAPR

-707 VNPAARPVYAD
+707 MKAAALPVHAD
-718 AYRGLLLTSIESWN
+718 AYRDLLWTSLDFNYSWGN
-732 HWLESIPSYAP
+732 IPSYAP
-743 HTPLAGYV
+743 HTPHTGYV
-751 YLGTFNL
+751 FLGTFNL
-758 LTGTSAQQVNAQS
+758 LTGTSAQQLNTQS
-771 LLSGTQINHSSLAG
+771 LLNGTQVYHSSLAG
-785 IADGRN
+785 IANGRN

>member
-1 MPSARNC
+1 M
-8 SSYTSVYWGAAVVL
+8 VL
-22 NPLVMNDWPRKRT
+22 NPLLMNDWPRKKT
-35 LITVLTLQFLV
+35 LLIVLTLQFLV
-46 WALVGLDVA
+46 WALVGLDAA

-83 RLRQLGG
+83 RLHQLGG

-100 SLATVMGTGLLMT
+100 SIATVMGTGLLMT
-113 TLYPLFGFER
+113 TLYPLLGFER

-136 IITFLAVL
+136 IITFLAAL
-144 SYWRDQGPTEGG
+144 SYWRDRGSTEAGV
-156 AIDRRHVLTPP
+156 INRRDVLTPS

-198 IIIAITALWIST
+198 ILIAITALWIST
-210 SASVPKELYPLAVF
+210 SASFPKELYPLAVF

-245 IQKELYTANAV
+245 IQQELYTANAV

-262 NVHALGATNAVLSV
+262 NVHVLGATNAVLSV

-313 FKQQTSDRI
+313 FQKQTSDRI
-322 ALLASFFVTF
+322 ALLASFFITF

-358 LLVDKRIDSE
+358 VLVDKRVGSG
-368 AGKAPL
+368 GKAPL
-374 YALYAIFAASVVVS
+374 YALCAIFAASVVVS
-388 HYALALIFLTYLV
+388 HYALAFIFIAYLV
-401 VAWLV
+401 VAWLL

-412 PAMRRLHRAASSGP
+412 PAMRRLHTAAHSGP
-426 SAKPSSRPKRMLTLP
+426 PAKPWSRPKRMLTLP
-441 FILLFAAFLAA
+441 FVLLFAVFTVA

-459 AALSDEIAPTFAQ
+459 AALAGDIAPVLTRV
-472 IGRTVLS
+472 GYTLLS
-479 PLNVP
+479 PLNI
-484 LAFGIG
+484 LFAIGIG
-490 AAAYACALVIVYA
+490 AVAYACALVIVYVLA
-503 LVKRAQQK
+503 TRAQRK
-511 VPTLLFGAPVA
+511 APTLLRLFGALAVV
-522 FLSASLA
+522 LSASLV
-529 LARYYGISVSELLQL
+529 LARYHGILVNELLQI
-544 GTLSPLH
+544 GTRSPLH
-551 EAAELLYLLGLI
+551 EVVELLYLLGLLL
-563 FIILGLAALALRRC
+563 IILGLAALALRRC
-577 RFTFDQEF
+577 RLTFDQEF
-585 TALALASFVILMAAA
+585 AALALASLAILMTAVVF
-600 AIPALALTVNTT
+600 PMLALTIDTT

-627 TGALLIGWVPGRLR
+627 TGALLIGEVPGRLR
-641 ARPRERTGASLA
+641 AKPRERTGVSIA
-653 YKLVAVLFV
+653 YKLVAALFV
-662 IILLFGTGFVYEV
+662 IMLLFGTGLVYEV

-681 SFFLNDAIDAPR
+681 SFFLNDSIDAPR

-707 VNPAARPVYAD
+707 MKAAALSVHAD
-718 AYRGLLLTSIESWN
+718 AYRDLLWTSLDFNYSWGN
-732 HWLESIPSYAP
+732 IPSYAP
-743 HTPLAGYV
+743 HTPHTGYV
-751 YLGTFNL
+751 FLGTFNL
-758 LTGTSAQQVNAQS
+758 LTGTSAQQLNTQS
-771 LLSGTQINHSSLAG
+771 LLNGTQVYHSSLAG

>member
-1 MPSARNC
+1 M
-8 SSYTSVYWGAAVVL
+8 VL
-22 NPLVMNDWPRKRT
+22 NPLAMNDWPRKRT
-35 LITVLTLQFLV
+35 LIAVLTLQFLV
-46 WALVGLDVA
+46 WTLIGLDAA
-55 GVQIPL
+55 GVQISL
-61 LRGLFAS
+61 LRGFFAF
-68 VYLLFVPGMLILRAL
+68 VYLWFVPGMLILRAL
-83 RLRQLGG
+83 RLHQLGG

-100 SLATVMGTGLLMT
+100 SLAAVMGTGLLMT
-113 TLYPLFGFER
+113 MLYPVFGFER

-136 IITFLAVL
+136 IITFMAVV
-144 SYWRDQGPTEGG
+144 SYWRDPGPTEGG
-156 AIDRRHVLTPP
+156 TIDLRDVLTPP
-167 VLALCVLPFVS
+167 ALALCVLPFAS

-186 AYGSNLLLLALI
+186 AYGSNLPLLVLI

-245 IQKELYTANAV
+245 IQQELYTANAV
-256 LTNAQW
+256 LSNAQW
-262 NVHALGATNAVLSV
+262 NVHAPGPTNAVLSV
-276 TLLAP
+276 TVLAP
-281 LISIVS
+281 LTSIVS

-313 FKQQTSDRI
+313 FQKQTSGRI

-358 LLVDKRIDSE
+358 LLVDKRVGLE
-368 AGKAPL
+368 AGKSPL
-374 YALYAIFAASVVVS
+374 YALCAIFAASVVVS
-388 HYALALIFLTYLV
+388 HYALALIFITYLV

-426 SAKPSSRPKRMLTLP
+426 SAKPPARLKRMLTLP
-441 FILLFAAFLAA
+441 FILLFAAFTAA

-459 AALSDEIAPTFAQ
+459 AALSRDIVPTFAQ
-472 IGRTVLS
+472 IGRTLLAA
-479 PLNVP
+479 PNVP

-490 AAAYACALVIVYA
+490 AAAYACALVIVY
-503 LVKRAQQK
+503 LLTKRARQK
-511 VPTLLFGAPVA
+511 APTLLFGAPVV

-529 LARYYGISVSELLQL
+529 LARYYGISVNELLL
-544 GTLSPLH
+544 GKLSPLH
-551 EAAELLYLLGLI
+551 EVAEFLYLLGLI
-563 FIILGLAALALRRC
+563 LIILGLAALVLRRC

-585 TALALASFVILMAAA
+585 AALALASFVILMTAAA
-600 AIPALALTVNTT
+600 VPVLALAVNTT

-627 TGALLIGWVPGRLR
+627 TGALLIGGLPGPLR
-641 ARPRERTGASLA
+641 ARPRERTGLSLT

-662 IILLFGTGFVYEV
+662 MMLLFGTGLVYEV

-693 FNAREVAGAQWLYA
+693 FNAREVAGAQWLHA
-707 VNPAARPVYAD
+707 VKASKGPVYAD
-718 AYRGLLLTSIESWN
+718 VYRGLLWTSLDSN
-732 HWLESIPSYAP
+732 HSLIRLPSYAP
-743 HTPLAGYV
+743 HTPHAGYV

-758 LTGTSAQQVNAQS
+758 LTGTSAQQVYAQS
-771 LLSGTQINHSSLAG
+771 LLSGTQVNHSSLAG
-785 IADGRN
+785 IAGGRN

>member
-1 MPSARNC
+1 
-8 SSYTSVYWGAAVVL
+8 
-22 NPLVMNDWPRKRT
+22 MNDWPRKRT
-35 LITVLTLQFLV
+35 LTTVLGLQFLV
-46 WALVGLDVA
+46 WALIGLDAA
-55 GVQIPL
+55 GVQILL
-61 LRGLFAS
+61 LRALFAFA
-68 VYLLFVPGMLILRAL
+68 YLLFVPGMLVLRAL
-83 RLRQLGG
+83 RLHKLGG

-100 SLATVMGTGLLMT
+100 SLAAVMAIGLLMT
-113 TLYPLFGFER
+113 MLYPVFGFER

-144 SYWRDQGPTEGG
+144 SYWRDPGPTDGG
-156 AIDRRHVLTPP
+156 TIDRRDVLSPP

-224 VIAVALLYH
+224 VIALALLYH

-245 IQKELYTANAV
+245 IQKELYSANAV

-262 NVHALGATNAVLSV
+262 SVHAPGATNAVLSV

-281 LISIVS
+281 ITSIVS

-313 FKQQTSDRI
+313 FQKQTSDRI
-322 ALLASFFVTF
+322 AFLASLFVTF

-347 IAELFLVLLLI
+347 IAELFLVLLLM
-358 LLVDKRIDSE
+358 LLVDKRVGSE
-368 AGKAPL
+368 AGKPL
-374 YALYAIFAASVVVS
+374 LYTICAIFAASVVVS
-388 HYALALIFLTYLV
+388 HYALALIFITYLV
-401 VAWLV
+401 VAWLM

-412 PAMRRLHRAASSGP
+412 PAMRRLQRAASSGP

-441 FILLFAAFLAA
+441 FIVSFAAFTAA
-452 WYATLGS
+452 WYVTLGS
-459 AALSDEIAPTFAQ
+459 AALSGDIAPIFAQ
-472 IGRTVLS
+472 IGRTLFTPS
-479 PLNVP
+479 NVA
-484 LAFGIG
+484 LALGIG
-490 AAAYACALVIVYA
+490 AAVYACALVIVYVLA
-503 LVKRAQQK
+503 KRAQRK
-511 VPTLLFGAPVA
+511 PSTLLFGVPVVS
-522 FLSASLA
+522 LSASLA
-529 LARYYGISVSELLQL
+529 LARYYGVSANQLLQAA
-544 GTLSPLH
+544 TLSPLH
-551 EAAELLYLLGLI
+551 EVAELLYLLGFIL
-563 FIILGLAALALRRC
+563 IILGLAALALRRC

-585 TALALASFVILMAAA
+585 AALALASFVILMTAA
-600 AIPALALTVNTT
+600 AIPLLALTVNTT

-627 TGALLIGWVPGRLR
+627 TGALLIGWVPGLLP
-641 ARPRERTGASLA
+641 ARQREKTGVSLA

-662 IILLFGTGFVYEV
+662 VMLLFGTGLVYEV

-707 VNPAARPVYAD
+707 VKASARPVYAD
-718 AYRGLLLTSIESWN
+718 LYRGLLWTSLDSN
-732 HWLESIPSYAP
+732 HSLVRLPSHAP

-758 LTGTSAQQVNAQS
+758 LTGTSAQQVNARS
-771 LLSGTQINHSSLAG
+771 LLSGTQTSHSSLVG

-791 RVFDDGGAVVYY
+791 RVFDDGGAVVFY

>member
-1 MPSARNC
+1 M
-8 SSYTSVYWGAAVVL
+8 VL
-22 NPLVMNDWPRKRT
+22 NPLLMNDWPRKRT

-46 WALVGLDVA
+46 WALVGLDAA

-61 LRGLFAS
+61 LRGLVAS
-68 VYLLFVPGMLILRAL
+68 VYLLLVPGMLVLRVP
-83 RLRQLGG
+83 RLHPLGG

-113 TLYPLFGFER
+113 TLYPLLGFER
-123 PLALVPVVMTEGV
+123 PLALVPVVMTQGV

-144 SYWRDQGPTEGG
+144 SYWRDCGPTED
-156 AIDRRHVLTPP
+156 AIIDRRDVLTPS
-167 VLALCVLPFVS
+167 VLALCVLPFMS
-178 IFATYAMN
+178 IIATYAMN

-210 SASVPKELYPLAVF
+210 SASFPKELYPLAVF

-233 ASLISPYVWGWD
+233 ASLISSYVWGWD
-245 IQKELYTANAV
+245 IQQELYTANAV
-256 LTNAQW
+256 LNNAQW
-262 NVHALGATNAVLSV
+262 NVHVIGATNAVLSV

-313 FKQQTSDRI
+313 FQKQTSDRI

-358 LLVDKRIDSE
+358 VLVDKRVGSE
-368 AGKAPL
+368 GKAPL
-374 YALYAIFAASVVVS
+374 YALCAIFAASVVVS
-388 HYALALIFLTYLV
+388 HYALAFIFIAYLV
-401 VAWLV
+401 VAWLL

-412 PAMRRLHRAASSGP
+412 PAMRRLHTAAHSEP
-426 SAKPSSRPKRMLTLP
+426 PAKPWSRPKRMLTLP
-441 FILLFAAFLAA
+441 FILLFAAFTVA

-459 AALSDEIAPTFAQ
+459 AALAGDIAPVLTKV
-472 IGRTVLS
+472 GYTLLS
-479 PLNVP
+479 PLNV
-484 LAFGIG
+484 LFAIGIG
-490 AAAYACALVIVYA
+490 AVAYVCALVIVYV
-503 LVKRAQQK
+503 LVTRAQRK
-511 VPTLLFGAPVA
+511 APTLLRLFGALAVV
-522 FLSASLA
+522 LSASLV
-529 LARYYGISVSELLQL
+529 LARYHGILVNELLQI
-544 GTLSPLH
+544 GTRSPLH
-551 EAAELLYLLGLI
+551 EVVELLYLLGLLL
-563 FIILGLAALALRRC
+563 IILGLAALALRRC
-577 RFTFDQEF
+577 RLTFDQEF
-585 TALALASFVILMAAA
+585 VALALASLAILMTAVVF
-600 AIPALALTVNTT
+600 PMLALTIDTT

-627 TGALLIGWVPGRLR
+627 TGALLIGGVPGRLR
-641 ARPRERTGASLA
+641 AKPRERTGVSVA
-653 YKLVAVLFV
+653 YKLVAALFV
-662 IILLFGTGFVYEV
+662 IMLLFGTGLVYEV

-681 SFFLNDAIDAPR
+681 SFFLNDSIDAPR

-707 VNPAARPVYAD
+707 MKAAALPVHAD
-718 AYRGLLLTSIESWN
+718 AYRDLLWTSLDFNYSWGN
-732 HWLESIPSYAP
+732 IPSYAP
-743 HTPLAGYV
+743 HTPHTGYV
-751 YLGTFNL
+751 FLGTFNL
-758 LTGTSAQQVNAQS
+758 LTGTSAQQLNTQS
-771 LLSGTQINHSSLAG
+771 LLNGTQVYHSSLAG
-785 IADGRN
+785 IANGRN

>member
-1 MPSARNC
+1 M
-8 SSYTSVYWGAAVVL
+8 VL
-22 NPLVMNDWPRKRT
+22 NPLLMNDWPRKRT
-35 LITVLTLQFLV
+35 LTTVLTLQFLV
-46 WALVGLDVA
+46 WALIGLDAA
-55 GVQIPL
+55 GVHIPL

-68 VYLLFVPGMLILRAL
+68 MYLLFIPGMLVLRAL
-83 RLRQLGG
+83 RLHHLGG
-90 VRTPLFAVGL
+90 VHTPLFAVGL
-100 SLATVMGTGLLMT
+100 SLASVMGTGLLMT
-113 TLYPLFGFER
+113 TLYPLVGFER

-144 SYWRDQGPTEGG
+144 SYWRDTDPTEDGI
-156 AIDRRHVLTPP
+156 IDRRDVLTPP

-186 AYGSNLLLLALI
+186 AYGSNVLLLALI
-198 IIIAITALWIST
+198 IIIAITAFWIST

-224 VIAVALLYH
+224 VIAVTLLYH
-233 ASLISPYVWGWD
+233 GSLISPYVWGWD

-256 LTNAQW
+256 LSNAQW
-262 NVHALGATNAVLSV
+262 NIHAPGAVNGVLSI

-294 FKTIYPLLFA
+294 FKTIYPLFFA

-313 FKQQTSDRI
+313 FKKQTNDRI
-322 ALLASFFVTF
+322 ALLAAFFATF

-338 EMPSLARQE
+338 EMPALARQE

-358 LLVDKRIDSE
+358 LLVDKGVGRA
-368 AGKAPL
+368 AGKARL
-374 YALYAIFAASVVVS
+374 YALYAVFAASVVVS
-388 HYALALIFLTYLV
+388 HYALAFIFIVYLV

-406 LFLVDN
+406 LFLIDN
-412 PAMRRLHRAASSGP
+412 PALRRLHRAARSGP
-426 SAKPSSRPKRMLTLP
+426 PAKPSSRPKRMLTLP
-441 FILLFAAFLAA
+441 FVLFFAAFTAA

-459 AALSDEIAPTFAQ
+459 AALSAEIAPTLTL
-472 IGRTVLS
+472 IGTVLS
-479 PLNVP
+479 PSNV
-484 LAFGIG
+484 LVAFGIG
-490 AAAYACALVIVYA
+490 AAAYACALVIVYVLA
-503 LVKRAQQK
+503 KRAQQK
-511 VPTLLFGAPVA
+511 TPMLLFGAPVA
-522 FLSASLA
+522 FLSASLT
-529 LARYYGISVSELLQL
+529 LVRYCGISVNTLLQL

-551 EAAELLYLLGLI
+551 EVAELLYLLGLI
-563 FIILGLAALALRRC
+563 LIILGLAALALRRY

-585 TALALASFVILMAAA
+585 AALALASFAILMTAA
-600 AIPALALTVNTT
+600 AIPVLALGTVNTT

-627 TGALLIGWVPGRLR
+627 TGALLIGGVPRLVH
-641 ARPRERTGASLA
+641 ARPRERIGVSLA

-662 IILLFGTGFVYEV
+662 IMLLFGTGLVYEV

-707 VNPAARPVYAD
+707 MKASTGRVYAD
-718 AYRGLLLTSIESWN
+718 VYRGLLWTSLDSN
-732 HWLESIPSYAP
+732 RSLVSLPSYAP
-743 HTPLAGYV
+743 YTPRAGYV

-758 LTGTSAQQVNAQS
+758 LTGTSAQQVYARS
-771 LLSGTQINHSSLAG
+771 LLSGTQTTHSSLAG